1 MAAQHLLAQQAQ
13 HMADV
18 PDALVVFSAAASRRR
33 RIERSKDGRVH
44 PQEDL
49 QCHRQNARLFAL
61 IAVAQVACNDVTL
74 I

>member
-44 PQEDL
+44 PQ
-49 QCHRQNARLFAL
+49 
-61 IAVAQVACNDVTL
+61 
-74 I
+74 